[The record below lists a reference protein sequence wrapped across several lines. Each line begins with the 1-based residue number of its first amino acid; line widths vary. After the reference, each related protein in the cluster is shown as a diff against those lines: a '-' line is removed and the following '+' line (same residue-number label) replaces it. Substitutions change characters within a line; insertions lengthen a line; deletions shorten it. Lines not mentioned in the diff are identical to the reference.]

1 MRVRFSRKLN
11 LLTKTF
17 FLSCVLWLAYVFL
30 APAPSSAAGAAGEDG
45 GGRSLRQ
52 FASLGGED
60 GGRAAEQL
68 TRPVYVKAPADSNAP
83 GEWGKATRLNL
94 GPEEKKLEEDS
105 VERYAINIYVS
116 DKISLHRHIQ
126 DNRMYE

>member
-1 MRVRFSRKLN
+1 MGRGDGGMM
-11 LLTKTF
+11 
-17 FLSCVLWLAYVFL
+17 
-30 APAPSSAAGAAGEDG
+30 AGGGGGDG
-45 GGRSLRQ
+45 GGG
-52 FASLGGED
+52 AG
-60 GGRAAEQL
+60 QL
-68 TRPVYVKAPADSNAP
+68 TRPVYVKGPADSNGR